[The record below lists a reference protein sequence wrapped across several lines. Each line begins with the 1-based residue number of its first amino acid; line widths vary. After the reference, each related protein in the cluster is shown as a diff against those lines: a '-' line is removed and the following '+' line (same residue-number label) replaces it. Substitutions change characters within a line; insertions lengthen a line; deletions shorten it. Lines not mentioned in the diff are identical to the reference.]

1 MGNTSNNNIN
11 RPCGT
16 TDLMLLY
23 NYDNI
28 WKKKKIF
35 ALRAYCVEAESHH
48 FWWDSAS
55 KMRL

>member
-35 ALRAYCVEAESHH
+35 ALRAYCVECRIPP
-48 FWWDSAS
+48 F
-55 KMRL
+55 LVGFCF